1 MINHGNKDLQEI
13 TDCRSVP
20 RKGLS
25 QEAAN
30 NNTATYPCGAK
41 VENTITSSNRRTRFC
56 ITCSLNTSLFHY
68 PQQRVSYV
76 LQLYKTTAGEPP
88 ASVVNAFNV
97 TGVTITEDNGSGG
110 RGNYNGQDDGDYYF
124 DSDAEDI
131 IDDDK
136 EDDDR
141 EVKNAIRKVVF
152 VIDDSVDPGMYR
164 GRIYNNDVGAVSAIV
179 KGMINVAAVAF
190 DDIIGSDNSNN
201 YIIDEIENETG
212 MCTQK

>member
-1 MINHGNKDLQEI
+1 MISHGNKDLQEI

-25 QEAAN
+25 QEVAN
-30 NNTATYPCGAK
+30 NNTAMYPCGTK
-41 VENTITSSNRRTRFC
+41 VENINSNRRTRFC

-76 LQLYKTTAGEPP
+76 LQLYKTTSGEPP
-88 ASVVNAFNV
+88 ATVVNAFNV
-97 TGVTITEDNGSGG
+97 TGVTITEDNGTG
-110 RGNYNGQDDGDYYF
+110 RSSYSGQDYGDYYF
-124 DSDAEDI
+124 DSDAEDTI
-131 IDDDK
+131 NDDK
-136 EDDDR
+136 EDDNR

-164 GRIYNNDVGAVSAIV
+164 GRIYNSDVGIVSAIV

-190 DDIIGSDNSNN
+190 DDITGSDNSNN

-212 MCTQK
+212 MCVQK